1 MLEFPQIAFPMCNLR
16 KLKFFVIVL
25 GYILLYNWSI
35 AYFDRDLF
43 VKLEEMPHAR
53 AVVVRNISLAFG
65 MFVEKVKAEKI
76 NTFEEYDN
84 KFSIHY
90 FCEE

>member
-1 MLEFPQIAFPMCNLR
+1 
-16 KLKFFVIVL
+16 
-25 GYILLYNWSI
+25 
-35 AYFDRDLF
+35 
-43 VKLEEMPHAR
+43 MPHAR

-90 FCEE
+90 FCEEWLSELFGLLKESGNKALYIEVKKCCKKVGQ